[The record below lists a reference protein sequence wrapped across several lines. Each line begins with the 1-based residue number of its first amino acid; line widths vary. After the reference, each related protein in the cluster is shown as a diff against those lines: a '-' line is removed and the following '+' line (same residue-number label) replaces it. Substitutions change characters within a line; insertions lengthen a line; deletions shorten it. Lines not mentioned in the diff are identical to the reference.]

1 MTENAL
7 NIVEEYAEQGINLRR
22 EFFAVNKNNLQQIS
36 RSIAISLVHGGKVLL
51 CGNGGSAADAQH
63 LAAEFVNRF
72 QMERPPLPALALTTD
87 TSVLT
92 AIGNDYSFDQ
102 IFSKQIKALAK
113 EKDVLLAFST
123 SGKSPNVVQALACC
137 AEKGLVCVG
146 LTGIDPAE
154 MQDKCDFLL
163 RVPARETPLV
173 QEIHIAAGHMICRL
187 VDYYLFDAV
196 QELEPYV

>member
-7 NIVEEYAEQGINLRR
+7 SIVDDYAEQGINLRR
-22 EFFAVNKNNLQQIS
+22 EFFAVNKNNLLQIS

-92 AIGNDYSFDQ
+92 AIGNDESFEH

-113 EKDVLLAFST
+113 ERDVLLALST
-123 SGKSPNVVQALACC
+123 SGKSPNVLQALEGC

-146 LTGIDPAE
+146 LTGIYAKE
-154 MQDKCDFLL
+154 MQDRCDFLL
-163 RVPARETPLV
+163 RVPSQETPLV
-173 QEIHIAAGHMICRL
+173 QEIHIAAGHTICRL
-187 VDYYLFDAV
+187 VDYFLFDAV
-196 QELEPYV
+196 HELEPYV